1 MKQPINR
8 RRFLKETAGA
18 LTILVAGGAV
28 WRASD
33 QGVFSTGQGPAY
45 EPWRTWQS
53 DASNGVLSLVRAAIL
68 ASSPHNSQPWRF
80 IVSASQIDLYADQ
93 SRNIGAIDPLLR
105 EMHVGLGC
113 ALENLLLA
121 ASASGYKYKLSLL
134 PNPNDLTH
142 MARVRLTVGEAQP
155 NALYDA
161 IAQRHTN
168 RGRYDTTREVSSE
181 TLQSISSLRVG
192 LPNVT
197 VHWFSSAAQRE
208 RLGSLIVEATAAI
221 IADAEQSADSAKW
234 LRHDWQ
240 DLQGARDGVTLD
252 AQGLSP
258 LVLTAAKM
266 LPALS
271 QQQND
276 NAWLQITKDI
286 QVGTAAAFGI
296 IAVPNPRAPLERLR
310 GGQFWQRMQLWATT
324 QGLAMQP
331 LNQVAERVD
340 REASQNL
347 EPRFTRALVELME
360 GTSTA
365 ALMPFRIGYPL
376 TPALPSPRRSVEAVV
391 I

>member
-8 RRFLKETAGA
+8 RHFLKAAAST
-18 LTILVAGGAV
+18 LTVVVAGGAV
-28 WRASD
+28 WRASV
-33 QGVFSTGQGPAY
+33 QGVFSAGEGIVY

-53 DASNGVLSLVRAAIL
+53 EPGSGALSLVRAAIL

-80 IVSASQIDLYADQ
+80 TVSARQIDVYADQ

-121 ASASGYKYKLSLL
+121 ASALGYTYQLSLL
-134 PNPNDLTH
+134 PNLNNPTH
-142 MARVRLTVGEAQP
+142 MARVRLTPGKVQP
-155 NALYDA
+155 NALYEA

-168 RGRYDTTREVSSE
+168 RGSYDTTREVSSE
-181 TLQSISSLRVG
+181 TLQSISSLSMG

-197 VHWFSSAAQRE
+197 VHWFSSRAERQ
-208 RLGSLIVEATAAI
+208 RLGEWIVAATRAI
-221 IADAEQSADSAKW
+221 IADPEQSADSAKW
-234 LRHDWQ
+234 SRHDWRE
-240 DLQGARDGVTLD
+240 LQRARDGVTLD

-276 NAWLQITKDI
+276 DAWLRNTEDVH
-286 QVGTAAAFGI
+286 VGTAAAFGI
-296 IAVPNPRAPLERLR
+296 IAVPNPQAPLERLR

-331 LNQVAERVD
+331 LNQLPERAD
-340 REASQNL
+340 REVTQDL
-347 EPRFTRALVELME
+347 EPRFTRALSALME
-360 GTSTA
+360 GTQTQ

-376 TPALPSPRRSVEAVV
+376 TPALPSPRRSVEQVLL
-391 I
+391 